1 MIDPSNITKFD
12 RTDEEL
18 EEFALFAPAVAG
30 KTAKIQALKLD
41 NLLSNLRAK
50 YGEGSPFDVV
60 KRAAADDSLEK
71 EMRVVK
77 LGKYSTLVPCYKGM
91 SLVNRKDGDEH
102 WLRKVPVETLKKYPG
117 IGNKTARFFVMHSR
131 KDAEV
136 ATLDTHVLSWMDENL
151 EVNVHERAPRSD
163 QEYERLEHHF
173 LQECEKRGRH
183 PARLDLKIWNS
194 KSK

>member
-1 MIDPSNITKFD
+1 MIDPSNITNFN
-12 RTDEEL
+12 RTDAEL

-50 YGEGSPFDVV
+50 YGEGSSFDVV
-60 KRAAADDSLEK
+60 KRAVADDSLEK

-77 LGKYSTLVPCYKGM
+77 LGKYSTLVPCYRAM
-91 SLVNRKDGDEH
+91 SLVDRSGKH
-102 WLRKVPVETLKKYPG
+102 WLRTVDVETLKKYPG

-131 KDAEV
+131 EDTEV

-151 EVNVHERAPRSD
+151 DVNVHERAPRSD
-163 QEYERLEHHF
+163 QEYERLEHRF
-173 LQECEKRGRH
+173 LQECERRGRH
-183 PARLDLKIWNS
+183 PAHLDLEIWNS